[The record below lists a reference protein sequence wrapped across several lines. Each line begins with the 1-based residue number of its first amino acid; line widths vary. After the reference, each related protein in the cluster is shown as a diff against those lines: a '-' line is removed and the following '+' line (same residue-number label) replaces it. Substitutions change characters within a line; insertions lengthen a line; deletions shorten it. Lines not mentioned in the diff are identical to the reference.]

1 MRPYIGITCGTF
13 YDRDWCPP
21 SYGHRKTYV
30 DAIVA
35 AGGVPLLIPPIDDM
49 EALQAIY
56 DRIDGLLLSGGGD
69 IQPLYYGEEPHEKLG
84 LVDPARDQAEVP
96 LTRWAIEEGKPVLGI
111 CRGAQM
117 MNVAMGGSLY
127 QDIQSEYKSDLAHDI
142 SYLQQD
148 WTYLAH
154 DLRLSPDS
162 RLANMFGV
170 TSFPTNSLHHQA
182 LRTIAP
188 GLRPVGWAPDGVVE
202 AVEGLNGHFLVGVQ
216 CHPEALQAQADKR
229 WQTLFRRFVEAAHSY
244 VAAEELVRG
253 R

>member
-1 MRPYIGITCGTF
+1 
-13 YDRDWCPP
+13 
-21 SYGHRKTYV
+21 
-30 DAIVA
+30 
-35 AGGVPLLIPPIDDM
+35 
-49 EALQAIY
+49 
-56 DRIDGLLLSGGGD
+56 
-69 IQPLYYGEEPHEKLG
+69 
-84 LVDPARDQAEVP
+84 
-96 LTRWAIEEGKPVLGI
+96 
-111 CRGAQM
+111 
-117 MNVAMGGSLY
+117 MGGSLY

-229 WQTLFRRFVEAAHSY
+229 CLLYTSRCV
-244 VAAEELVRG
+244 
-253 R
+253 